1 MEVLSEMDKQVRTN
15 LLLILTA
22 LIWGFAFVAQQVGMD
37 YLGPFTFTSIRFFIG
52 CIVLLPFILLMD
64 RRNQT
69 QEKTS
74 WKLLVIGGICC
85 GLPLGAAT
93 AVQQFAL
100 LTSPAGK
107 VGFLTA
113 LYILFVPILG
123 IFLKKKIGIQV
134 WISVLIAVAGMYL
147 LCINGSFSLKKGDA
161 LAIVCSIIFA
171 IQILFVDYY
180 SPQISGLKLACAE
193 FLVAGIANGILML
206 LFESPSKESIFS
218 AAIPLLYTGVLSSGI
233 AYTLQIIAQK
243 DAQPSV
249 AALIMSLESVFS
261 VIGAWLVLHQTM
273 SLQETLGCILMFAAI
288 VLAQLPMAQGAQDL
302 QSNE

>member
-1 MEVLSEMDKQVRTN
+1 MEVLFEMNKQVRTN
-15 LLLILTA
+15 FLLILTA

-52 CIVLLPFILLMD
+52 CLVLLPFILLMD
-64 RRNQT
+64 RRNKA

-74 WKLLVIGGICC
+74 WKLLVCGGIFC

-93 AVQQFAL
+93 AVQQFSL
-100 LTSPAGK
+100 ISSPAGK

-123 IFLKKKIGIQV
+123 IFLKKKVGIQI
-134 WISVLIAVAGMYL
+134 WISVLVAIVGMYL
-147 LCINGSFSLKKGDA
+147 LCITGDFSLKTGDA
-161 LAIVCSIIFA
+161 LAILCSVIFA
-171 IQILFVDYY
+171 VQILFVDHY

-193 FLVAGIANGILML
+193 FFVASLSNGILML
-206 LFESPSKESIFS
+206 LFESPSKESVLS
-218 AAIPLLYTGVLSSGI
+218 AWVPLLYTGVLSSGI

-261 VIGAWLVLHQTM
+261 VLGAWLILHQTM
-273 SLQETLGCILMFAAI
+273 SLRETLGCILMFAAI
-288 VLAQLPMAQGAQDL
+288 VLAQLPVAQGVKSL